1 MQIGKN
7 KLTPEFIKDI
17 GKRLEK
23 HRNAVVKISVLKSA
37 RENKGDV
44 KKYAEELINK
54 LGSNYTA
61 KTMGFTI
68 NLRKWRKAREKI
80 KD

>member
-7 KLTPEFIKDI
+7 RLTPEFIKDI
-17 GKRLEK
+17 ERRLEK

-44 KKYAEELINK
+44 KKYADDIKEK
-54 LGSNYTA
+54 LGEKYTA
-61 KTMGFTI
+61 KTIGFTI
-68 NLRKWRKAREKI
+68 NLRKWRKARVEKS
-80 KD
+80 